1 MTDSGITITAMMI
14 DHVDDV
20 LRLWEDTD
28 GVILMDTDNAEDL
41 PRYFE
46 RNPGISQVALD
57 NGTVVGA
64 VLCGHDGRRGYL
76 HHLAVATSYRQRGI
90 GRALVEACTHQLA
103 DAGIT
108 ACNLFVEN
116 ENCNARSFWRHHDWK
131 LWQAIRVMSF
141 RFPGRSDN

>member
-1 MTDSGITITAMMI
+1 MTT

-41 PRYFE
+41 PHYFE
-46 RNPGISQVALD
+46 RNPNISQVALAS
-57 NGTVVGA
+57 GVVVGA

-76 HHLAVATSYRQRGI
+76 HHLAVAPGYRGRGL
-90 GRALVEACTHQLA
+90 GRDLVAACTQQLA
-103 DAGIT
+103 DAGIK

-116 ENCNARSFWRHHDWK
+116 DNGNARSFWRYHDWK

-141 RFPGRSDN
+141 RLSGRGDS